1 MNIRQLIDIETC
13 TYTYILWDS
22 KSLDAVIIDPVLEQ
36 VSRDLDYI
44 NKLNLNLRYILET
57 HVHADHITGAT
68 KIKTNT
74 NAEICYGSKTGVS
87 GADILLNDNDTLN
100 IGLIMIQA
108 LHTPGHTSGCT
119 SYYVDGYIFTG
130 DTLFIEGTGRTDFQE
145 GSSISTFNSIRNKI
159 FNFPN
164 NTIVYPGHNY
174 KGLTSSTI
182 GYERKYNPNV
192 GDDVEVDEY
201 VEREKNMNRPY
212 PEKFDIAVP
221 ANLLC
226 GKIDK

>member
-1 MNIRQLIDIETC
+1 MNIRQLIDSETC

-68 KIKTNT
+68 KIKTHS

-100 IGLIMIQA
+100 IGSLMIQA

-145 GSSISTFNSIRNKI
+145 GSSLSTFNSIRNKI

-192 GDDVEVDEY
+192 GDDVEINEY

-212 PEKFDIAVP
+212 PKKFDIAVP